1 MLFIAMK
8 NKIKVKNG
16 IIEKMLW
23 ILKSS
28 SKQNLCYN
36 VMICQIFSVAP
47 DEATKSKNWSRRSE

>member
-1 MLFIAMK
+1 MK
-8 NKIKVKNG
+8 NKIKVKNC
-16 IIEKMLW
+16 IIEKMSW
-23 ILKSS
+23 TLKSS